1 MAFENVLIFRIM
13 QGDVLFYLLYLQSIF
28 ASLKMLRYQINF
40 VLDEHGRVWTV
51 NLLHAMLLQHTP
63 TYAISKAI

>member
-51 NLLHAMLLQHTP
+51 NLLHAMLLHHTP